1 MMVLDKEDGRW
12 RAGVPMPC
20 TPWPLATARGNT
32 RRDTGAHLLG
42 WAGTA
47 RREAGWGAGAEVLG
61 PGSLEEGGE

>member
-12 RAGVPMPC
+12 RAGVLTPR

-32 RRDTGAHLLG
+32 HAGTRARTC
-42 WAGTA
+42 WAGIA
-47 RREAGWGAGAEVLG
+47 RREPRWGVGAEGLG